1 MKVIA
6 DLMKE
11 FPAAGKYRAELE
23 AIVQENERLKAEN
36 AELRHDPSHFCEKWE
51 SLDGDAVMTLIQLAQ
66 REHGNPAEIAATG
79 EVNIQ
84 LAESYLKFLATREF
98 VHAHPGGESRY
109 RIGQKGRRY
118 LHERGL
124 LQVRAEGVE

>member
-1 MKVIA
+1 MKAIA
-6 DLMKE
+6 DLLKE

-23 AIVQENERLKAEN
+23 ALVAENERLKAEN
-36 AELRHDPSHFCEKWE
+36 TVLRHDPSHFCERWE

-84 LAESYLKFLATREF
+84 LAESYLKFLASREF
-98 VHAHPGGESRY
+98 VHTHPGGESRY

-124 LQVRAEGVE
+124 VRIREEGVK